1 MDLLPPLF
9 LLFERLCEEDEETDE
24 DEDEEDSGEVLDT
37 EGALDPS
44 RDATRVFIA
53 VACVLVITGA
63 GGGDV
68 DPGGASGACLRLR
81 AAQPASDSSSVLER
95 DESDESEDV
104 EAVDRGAVARTRGTG
119 CAMMVVVAAAAFV
132 GGVGGVTRA
141 AGASFGFWEGRG
153 IMK

>member
-1 MDLLPPLF
+1 MSSKKEEPEYDLTSF
-9 LLFERLCEEDEETDE
+9 HCEVEAEEEEEE
-24 DEDEEDSGEVLDT
+24 DEDEEDEDEVLDT

-44 RDATRVFIA
+44 RDATRVFFA
-53 VACVLVITGA
+53 VACVLVVTSA

-68 DPGGASGACLRLR
+68 DLGGASGACLRLR
-81 AAQPASDSSSVLER
+81 AVQTASDSSSVLER

-119 CAMMVVVAAAAFV
+119 CAMMVVVVAAAFV
-132 GGVGGVTRA
+132 GGVGVR
-141 AGASFGFWEGRG
+141 ASFGFCEGRG